1 MAPLDDATAERFDP
15 TMLHVAQ
22 QIAAMANGEDAINMM
37 LDLYF
42 GFLRRKTD
50 FFASEKCKEAVLA
63 AYQRQATIV
72 EKANKGKAAEKL
84 KASEKA
90 GKAMEERL
98 AREAAVEQQMR
109 DEDDARKSRLKQ
121 AELDRKL

>member
-50 FFASEKCKEAVLA
+50 FFASEKCKEAAGLGLA
-63 AYQRQATIV
+63 TWV
-72 EKANKGKAAEKL
+72 HFLGL
-84 KASEKA
+84 T
-90 GKAMEERL
+90 
-98 AREAAVEQQMR
+98 
-109 DEDDARKSRLKQ
+109 
-121 AELDRKL
+121 